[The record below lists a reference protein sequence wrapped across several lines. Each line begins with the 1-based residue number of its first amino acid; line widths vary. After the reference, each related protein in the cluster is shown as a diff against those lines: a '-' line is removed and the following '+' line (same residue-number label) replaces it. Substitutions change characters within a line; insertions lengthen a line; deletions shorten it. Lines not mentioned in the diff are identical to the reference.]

1 MLSGGR
7 VLIVLG
13 EHSSSSSSSL
23 SWSSC
28 RGRVGYGGGSILSR
42 CHSQVSWWWG
52 VSCSS
57 PFLLAIVELGVAVVD
72 GVMATAAAVMLVD
85 DDLDQRPGRLANVRR
100 TGFSWDF
107 VLPADEG

>member
-42 CHSQVSWWWG
+42 CHSQVSWCWG
-52 VSCSS
+52 VACSS
-57 PFLLAIVELGVAVVD
+57 SFLLAIVELGVAVVD
-72 GVMATAAAVMLVD
+72 VMATAAAVVLVD
-85 DDLDQRPGRLANVRR
+85 DDLDQ
-100 TGFSWDF
+100 
-107 VLPADEG
+107 